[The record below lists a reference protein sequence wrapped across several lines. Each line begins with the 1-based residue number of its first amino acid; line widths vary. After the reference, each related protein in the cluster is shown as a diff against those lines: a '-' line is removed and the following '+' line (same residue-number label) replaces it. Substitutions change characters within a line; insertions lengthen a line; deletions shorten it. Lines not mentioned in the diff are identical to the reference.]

1 MWEIKIN
8 DVTIKKPTSF
18 KISHY
23 NLTTPGRLSDG
34 YMVMDFIAK
43 KKKLF
48 FAYESIT
55 HKDLKTILDI
65 IDTNSMFF
73 TVKYYDYAGTQQT
86 KTMYVG
92 EIPMELHMRANLS
105 DYHIWKNVDF
115 NLIER

>member
-8 DVTIKKPTSF
+8 DVTIKKPTTF

-34 YMVMDFIAK
+34 LMVMDFIAK

-48 FAYESIT
+48 FTYEAIT
-55 HKDLKTILDI
+55 NVQLKVILDL
-65 IDTNSMFF
+65 IDTNTMFF
-73 TVKYYDYAGTQQT
+73 TVKYYDYNGTLQT

-92 EIPMELHMRANLS
+92 EIPMQLAMRAKYS
-105 DYHIWKNVDF
+105 DHHIWTNVDF

>member
-8 DVTIKKPTSF
+8 EITIKKPTTF

-23 NLTTPGRLSDG
+23 NLTTPGRLSEG
-34 YMVMDFIAK
+34 LMVMDFIAK

-48 FAYESIT
+48 FTYDVIT
-55 HKDLKTILDI
+55 NRDLKTILDI
-65 IDTNSMFF
+65 IDTNTMFF
-73 TVKYYDYAGTQQT
+73 TVKYYDYNGTLQT

-92 EIPMELHMRANLS
+92 EIPMLLHIRANIS
-105 DYHIWKNVDF
+105 DYHIWKDVDF